1 MPPRP
6 VLEAGPSLRSWQRR
20 ALVEYLRRRAED
32 FLAVA
37 TPGAGKTTFALR
49 VAAELLA
56 DGDRKSTRLN
66 SSHGS
71 ISYAVFCVKNTRW
84 RTSSYPGGDK
94 EGVPWR

>member
-6 VLEAGPSLRSWQRR
+6 VPDAGPSLRSWQRK
-20 ALVEYLRRRAED
+20 ALVTYLRQRADD

-56 DGDRKSTRLN
+56 VLAEAVQHALRL
-66 SSHGS
+66 
-71 ISYAVFCVKNTRW
+71 R
-84 RTSSYPGGDK
+84 
-94 EGVPWR
+94 VPS